1 VKNLLTFFALVML
14 AGVAVPNKTALGE
27 SARAQAA
34 GATSTTFHN
43 PLLPSGADPWVTYA
57 DGFYYY
63 MNTTGDNLTIW
74 KTRNVADL
82 ATAEKKVV
90 WTPPA
95 SGAYS
100 KEIWAPELHR
110 IQGKW
115 YIYFAADGGSND
127 THRIW
132 AIENASADPLQGTW
146 EFKGKVADPSD
157 KWAIDASVFEN
168 GGRLY
173 MVWSGWEGDTN
184 GVQSIYLA
192 QMKNPWTIEG
202 RRVRISTP
210 EYPWEKVGD
219 LDPQNRVIDLP
230 HVDVNEG
237 PEVLQHGGSIFL
249 VYSASGCWANY
260 YELGMLTARASSNL
274 MDPASWKKSSRP
286 VFRQDPQAGA
296 FGTGH
301 NSFFRSAD
309 GKTDWILYHANARI
323 NQGCGGNR
331 APRAQPF
338 TWNPDGTPEFG
349 KPLPL
354 DQEIP
359 RP

>member
-1 VKNLLTFFALVML
+1 MKILSAFLALVL
-14 AGVAVPNKTALGE
+14 VWGGVVPGSPASAQTSGE
-27 SARAQAA
+27 AA
-34 GATSTTFHN
+34 STFHN
-43 PLLPSGADPWVTYA
+43 PILPSGADPWVTYQ

-63 MNTTGDNLTIW
+63 MNSTGNNLTIW

-82 ATAEKKVV
+82 STAEKKVV

-95 SGAYS
+95 SGPYS
-100 KEIWAPELHR
+100 KELWAPELHR
-110 IQGKW
+110 IQSKW
-115 YIYFAADGGSND
+115 YIYFAADAGDND

-132 AIENASADPLQGTW
+132 AVENPASDPLQGTW
-146 EFKGKVADPSD
+146 TFKGKVADRSD

-168 GGRLY
+168 GDKLY
-173 MVWSGWEGDTN
+173 MVWSGWAGDSN

-192 QMKNPWTIEG
+192 QMKNPWTIAG
-202 RRVRISTP
+202 DRVRISTP

-219 LDPQNRVIDLP
+219 LDPQNRIIDMP

-237 PEVLQHGGSIFL
+237 PEILKHGKNIFV
-249 VYSASGCWANY
+249 VYSASGCWTNY
-260 YELGMLTARASSNL
+260 YELGMITASASSNL
-274 MDPASWKKSSRP
+274 MDSASWKKSPHP
-286 VFRQDPQAGA
+286 VFREDPEASA

-301 NSFFRSAD
+301 NSFFQSPD
-309 GKTDWILYHANARI
+309 GKTDWILYHANAKP
-323 NQGCGGNR
+323 NQGCEDFR

-338 TWNPDGTPEFG
+338 TWNSDGTPNFG

-354 DQEIP
+354 GQAIP